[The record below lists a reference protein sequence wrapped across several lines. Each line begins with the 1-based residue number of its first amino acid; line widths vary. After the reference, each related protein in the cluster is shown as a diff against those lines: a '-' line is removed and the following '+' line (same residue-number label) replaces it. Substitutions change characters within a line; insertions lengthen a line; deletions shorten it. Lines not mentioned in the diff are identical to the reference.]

1 MPSPLKIRP
10 AVPEDAAGIVAVFTV
25 IVAERI
31 HSAIESAWTVEQ
43 ERRYLESL
51 SGRGAIHIAVDE
63 SGEIVGLQI
72 IDLWSSTLTSMAH
85 VGQVGT
91 FILPAWRTRGVGRQ
105 LWDVTLPFARGAG
118 YRKLVIQVRASN
130 TTAQAFYRR
139 LGFAD
144 CGRLKRQVIIDG
156 VEDDEVLMELFL

>member
-1 MPSPLKIRP
+1 MPSPLRIRP
-10 AVPEDAAGIVAVFTV
+10 AVPGDAAGIVAVFTV

-51 SGRGAIHIAVDE
+51 SRRGAIHIAVDD

-72 IDLWSSTLTSMAH
+72 LDLWSPTLPSMAH
-85 VGQVGT
+85 VGQIGT
-91 FILPAWRTRGVGRQ
+91 FILPAWRSCGVGRQ
-105 LWDVTLPFARGAG
+105 LWDVTLPYARGAG

-130 TTAQAFYRR
+130 TTAQGFYRR

-144 CGRLKRQVIIDG
+144 CGRLARQVLIDG
-156 VEDDEVLMELFL
+156 VEDDELLMELFI

>member
-1 MPSPLKIRP
+1 MPSPLKICP
-10 AVPEDAAGIVAVFTV
+10 AVPDDVAGIVAVFTV

-31 HSAIESAWTVEQ
+31 HSAIERAWTVEQ

>member
-105 LWDVTLPFARGAG
+105 LWDVTLLFARGAG